1 MNRKTSGLR
10 PALLV
15 AAGIVLGVLMTVSW
29 SAYSSNAQTASGCR
43 TFTQTGHKVCGR
55 FLEYWD
61 SHGGLAQQGY
71 PLSEE
76 FTETSD
82 LNGRPYTVQYFERAV
97 FEYHPE
103 NRPPNDVLLSQLG
116 TYLGSEKY
124 TQGFPATSGQAPFY
138 EDRTDPAA
146 ALVSYYNA
154 VNRREYERAYS
165 YFEGAP
171 NPQPALAPPLAQFV
185 QGYADTASVALAVG
199 KFTTDAGA
207 GNIFAAVPVA
217 ITATHTN
224 GGKETFSGC
233 YVLHRVNDGISSDPN
248 DVLWSI
254 RSAKIAPAAANATL
268 DELLAQTCAP

>member
-1 MNRKTSGLR
+1 
-10 PALLV
+10 
-15 AAGIVLGVLMTVSW
+15 
-29 SAYSSNAQTASGCR
+29 
-43 TFTQTGHKVCGR
+43 VCGR
-55 FLEYWD
+55 FLDYWK

-97 FEYHPE
+97 FEHHPE
-103 NRPPNDVLLSQLG
+103 NKSPNDVLLSQLG
-116 TYLGSEKY
+116 TYLGEEKY

-154 VNRREYERAYS
+154 VNREEYERAYS

-171 NPQPALAPPLAQFV
+171 NPPPSLAPPFAQFV

-217 ITATHTN
+217 IIATHTN
-224 GGKETFSGC
+224 GSKETFSGC
-233 YVLHRVNDGISSDPN
+233 YIMHRVNDGISDNRN

-254 RSAKIAPAAANATL
+254 RSAKLAPAAANATL
-268 DELLAQTCAP
+268 DQMLSQTCAP